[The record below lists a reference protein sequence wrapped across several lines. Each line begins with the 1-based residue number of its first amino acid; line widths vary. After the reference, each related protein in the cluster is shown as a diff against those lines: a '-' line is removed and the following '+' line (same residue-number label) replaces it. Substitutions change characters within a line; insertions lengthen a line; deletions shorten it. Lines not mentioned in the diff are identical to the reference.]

1 MDNLM
6 PLTPITRAVPL
17 PANCQLTP
25 TQHDADFADAY
36 ETLVP
41 KSDLS
46 ATDIYCA
53 VASQT
58 PGWINALMWLRNRLL
73 QPLGLKDAGAI
84 SNVPAARTAT
94 AVPGQRMGLFEVVSV
109 SPNELV
115 LQDDDKHLLVQLS
128 VLKQSHDAA
137 HDRLTI
143 STVVHIHNTLGRV
156 YMAFV
161 GPAHKV
167 IAPAVTRRASR
178 AVTNS
183 VLQSRP

>member
-1 MDNLM
+1 MENM
-6 PLTPITRAVPL
+6 TPITPIARAVPL
-17 PANCQLTP
+17 PANCQLAP
-25 TQHDADFADAY
+25 AQHDADFVDAY

-41 KSDLS
+41 QSDLS

-53 VASQT
+53 VARQT
-58 PGWINALMWLRNRLL
+58 PGWVNALMWLRNRVV

-84 SNVPAARTAT
+84 SNVPTARTAT

-109 SPNELV
+109 SANELV

-128 VLKQSHDAA
+128 VLKQSHDAT
-137 HDRLTI
+137 HDKLTI
-143 STVVHIHNTLGRV
+143 STVVHIHNTMGRV

-161 GPAHKV
+161 GPMHKV

-178 AVTNS
+178 AVANS
-183 VLQSRP
+183 LLQSRP

>member
-1 MDNLM
+1 M

-128 VLKQSHDAA
+128 VLKQSHDAT
-137 HDRLTI
+137 HDKLTI

-167 IAPAVTRRASR
+167 IAPAVTRRASW
-178 AVTNS
+178 AIANS
-183 VLQSRP
+183 QQQSRA